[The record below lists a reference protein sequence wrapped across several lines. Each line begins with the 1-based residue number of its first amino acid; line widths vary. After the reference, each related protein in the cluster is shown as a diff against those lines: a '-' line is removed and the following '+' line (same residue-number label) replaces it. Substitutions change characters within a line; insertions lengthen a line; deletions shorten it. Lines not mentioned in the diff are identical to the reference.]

1 MRLRLRVFF
10 VKNTKKM
17 TRHPTLV
24 QCDKRGQIVI
34 PKNIRLELGI
44 DKKSGFIVYSVT
56 KEGILLKRV
65 KLKK

>member
-1 MRLRLRVFF
+1 MA
-10 VKNTKKM
+10 KY
-17 TRHPTLV
+17 PTLV

-44 DKKSGFIVYSVT
+44 NKKTGFIVYSVT
-56 KEGILLKRV
+56 KEGLLLKRV

>member
-1 MRLRLRVFF
+1 MARY
-10 VKNTKKM
+10 
-17 TRHPTLV
+17 PTLV

-44 DKKSGFIVYSVT
+44 NKKTGFAIYSVT

-65 KLKK
+65 KLKKWNFYYQTLKDS